1 MDIYRCEVGQMKA
14 NCFIIAD
21 SQGEALIIDPGDDAD
36 YIISTTQRNNLN
48 PQLIIATHGHID
60 HIMAAL
66 EIKLAFGIPLYMHEL
81 DEFLLDRMEKSAQ
94 HFLGFDPGPAPDV
107 DFYLEGGSKV
117 NVGDIELEVINTPGH
132 TPGSITLFSRH
143 TKDLF
148 VGDLIFGDGSVGRT
162 DFAYSDK
169 QSMLRS
175 IRHIVEMKL
184 DITVHSGHG
193 DDFLLSEFQTLK

>member
-21 SQGEALIIDPGDDAD
+21 SSGEAIIIDPGDDAD
-36 YIISTTQRNNLN
+36 YIISTIQRNDLN
-48 PQLIIATHGHID
+48 PQLIIATHGHVD
-60 HIMAAL
+60 HVMATL
-66 EIKLAFGIPLYMHEL
+66 EIKLAFAIPFYMHEL

-94 HFLGFDPGPAPDV
+94 HFLGFDPGPPADV

-117 NVGDIELEVINTPGH
+117 NVGDIELEVINIPGH
-132 TPGSITLFSRH
+132 TPGSIALYNRAS
-143 TKDLF
+143 KDIF
-148 VGDLIFGDGSVGRT
+148 VGDLIFDDGSVGRT

-169 QSMLRS
+169 SSMLTS
-175 IRHIVEMKL
+175 IRHIVEMKPH
-184 DITVHSGHG
+184 ITVHAGHG